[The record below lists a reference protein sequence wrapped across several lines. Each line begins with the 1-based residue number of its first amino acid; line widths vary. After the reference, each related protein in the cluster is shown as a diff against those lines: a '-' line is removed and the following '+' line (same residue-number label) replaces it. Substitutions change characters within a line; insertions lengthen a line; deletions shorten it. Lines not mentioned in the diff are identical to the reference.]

1 MSRSTGMR
9 KGKGG
14 NAWRLNKDFLKKTV
28 IGRKKTNNPQGD
40 KALREGFCLF
50 VCFLIEKTRTHLCAV
65 GREPVE
71 REKSEEK
78 EGNGSEAQ
86 VKLWALYSWYKLL
99 FSVVRSGRTGRSS

>member
-40 KALREGFCLF
+40 FGRDFVCLF
-50 VCFLIEKTRTHLCAV
+50 VF
-65 GREPVE
+65 
-71 REKSEEK
+71 
-78 EGNGSEAQ
+78 
-86 VKLWALYSWYKLL
+86 
-99 FSVVRSGRTGRSS
+99 